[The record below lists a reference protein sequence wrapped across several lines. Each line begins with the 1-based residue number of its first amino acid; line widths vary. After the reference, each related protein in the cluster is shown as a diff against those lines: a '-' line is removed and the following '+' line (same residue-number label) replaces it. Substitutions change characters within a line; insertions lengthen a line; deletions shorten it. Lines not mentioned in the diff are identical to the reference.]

1 MKKIKSKIIF
11 SIILILITSCSYQ
24 NMNSK
29 DQKKFNIQEFD
40 ITGDSRAS
48 FIIQKKI
55 QRFSN
60 ENSLNRIKLSIELN
74 KDKSIHEKNIQNK
87 VTKYSLTLSA
97 NVRILEINS
106 TKEIRRNF
114 TVNRIYDVED
124 NYSDTVNNSKE
135 ANNSLIDI
143 IADEILDQLRIYF
156 SQK

>member
-1 MKKIKSKIIF
+1 MRKIKSITIF
-11 SIILILITSCSYQ
+11 SIILILLTSCSYQ

-29 DQKKFNIQEFD
+29 DQKKFNVQEFD
-40 ITGDSRAS
+40 ITGDNRAS

-60 ENSLNRIKLSIELN
+60 ENNENRIKLSIKLN

-97 NVRILEINS
+97 NVRIIELNS
-106 TKEIRRNF
+106 AKEMRRNF
-114 TVNRIYDVED
+114 TVKRIYDVQD
-124 NYSDTVNNSKE
+124 NYSDTVNNLKE
-135 ANNSLIDI
+135 ANNTLINI
-143 IADEILDQLRIYF
+143 ISDEILDQLRIYF

>member
-1 MKKIKSKIIF
+1 MNKIKSKTIF

-40 ITGDSRAS
+40 IAGDSRAS

-55 QRFSN
+55 QRFTN
-60 ENSLNRIKLSIELN
+60 ENSLNRIKLSIELS

-87 VTKYSLTLSA
+87 VTKYNLTLSA
-97 NVRILEINS
+97 NVRILELNS
-106 TKEIRRNF
+106 AKEIRRNF

>member
-1 MKKIKSKIIF
+1 MKKIKSITIF
-11 SIILILITSCSYQ
+11 SIILILLTSCSYQ

-29 DQKKFNIQEFD
+29 DQKKFNVQEFD
-40 ITGDSRAS
+40 ITGDNRAS

-60 ENSLNRIKLSIELN
+60 ENSENRIKLSIELN

-97 NVRILEINS
+97 NVRIIELNS
-106 TKEIRRNF
+106 AKEMRRNF
-114 TVNRIYDVED
+114 TVKRIYDVQD
-124 NYSDTVNNSKE
+124 NYSDTVNNLKE
-135 ANNSLIDI
+135 ANNTLINI
-143 IADEILDQLRIYF
+143 ISDEILDQLRIYF